1 MIAQNNRLV
10 GVMHFK
16 QWARLY
22 KIGYI
27 SVKYGLDEIVL
38 SIPWFRPFRFAVYL
52 NPINWFRDRRLSVG
66 DRLRLALQELGPIF
80 VKFGQIL
87 STRRDVLPDDVA
99 MALAKL
105 QDQVAP
111 FPGHIARE
119 MIEQAL
125 GATVAE
131 VFADFSEEPLASA
144 SIAQVHTAQLKTGE
158 QVVIKVLRPNIE
170 AVLRNDISLL
180 YALAGLIDR
189 YWKPSKRLKP
199 LEVVREIERNVLD
212 ELDLMREA
220 SNASQLKRNFADT
233 HILQVP
239 EIYWEYCRSNV
250 LVMER
255 VHGVSSSDAKTLQ
268 ASGVDMKK
276 LAERGVEIFYTQVFR
291 DCFFHADMHPG
302 NIWVN
307 WVDPSDPYYV
317 AMDFGIMGTLTK
329 EDQHYLAGNFL
340 AFFRRDYRR
349 AAELHIESGW
359 VGKGARVDE
368 LESAIRTICEPVFE
382 KPLKDISLGQSL
394 LRLFQIARRF
404 EMEVLPQLL
413 LLQKT
418 LVNIE
423 GMGRNLYP
431 DLDLWRT
438 AKPFLEK
445 WMHHHVGLRG
455 FLRRVKEQLPYMSEM
470 LPEIPRLIHSNLT
483 MQSKYLK
490 AQLEQIQQEQK
501 PVLSNTRSRKWF
513 FVGGILLLA
522 FAGIGELGQGHWL
535 LIKEW
540 IELHDVEI
548 AGVGVVALLIA
559 AIR

>member
-1 MIAQNNRLV
+1 MR
-10 GVMHFK
+10 FT

-22 KIGYI
+22 KIGYVW
-27 SVKYGLDEIVL
+27 VKYGLDEIVF
-38 SIPWFRPFRFAVYL
+38 SIPWFRAFRFAVYL
-52 NPINWFRDRRLSVG
+52 NPVNWVRDRRLSVG

-99 MALAKL
+99 IALAKL

-125 GATVAE
+125 GASVTE
-131 VFADFSEEPLASA
+131 VFAEFSEEPLASA
-144 SIAQVHTAQLKTGE
+144 SIAQVHTARLKTGE
-158 QVVIKVLRPNIE
+158 EVVIKVLRPNIE
-170 AVLRNDISLL
+170 GVLRNDISLL
-180 YALAGLIDR
+180 YSLARVVDR

-199 LEVVREIERNVLD
+199 LQVVREIERNVLD

-239 EIYWEYCRSNV
+239 DIYWDYCRPNV

-255 VHGVSSSDAKTLQ
+255 VHGVSSSDVETLRD
-268 ASGVDMKK
+268 SGVDLKK

-302 NIWVN
+302 NIWIN
-307 WVDPSDPYYV
+307 WDNPTDPYYI
-317 AMDFGIMGTLTK
+317 ALDFGIMGTLTK

-359 VGKGARVDE
+359 VGKGTRVDE
-368 LESAIRTICEPVFE
+368 LESAIRTICEPIFE

-431 DLDLWRT
+431 ELDLWRT

-455 FLRRVKEQLPYMSEM
+455 FLRRVKEQLPYLSEM
-470 LPEIPRLIHSNLT
+470 LPEMPRLIHRNLT
-483 MQSKYLK
+483 LQSKCLK
-490 AQLEQIQQEQK
+490 VQLEQIEQDQK
-501 PVLSNTRSRKWF
+501 PVVPNAR
-513 FVGGILLLA
+513 GGKGLIIAGVALLLV
-522 FAGIGELGQGHWL
+522 AGFGELGQGHWL

-540 IELHDVEI
+540 IELHDIVI
-548 AGVGVVALLIA
+548 AGVGLIALLLA
-559 AIR
+559 AVR